1 MMDDSAQHNH
11 GFTLVEVIVGSI
23 VLAIV
28 TGATTTAVSN
38 LARAKSVSAAR
49 QQAVERAH
57 TAAAMIATD
66 ALRLVRDHD
75 LYFTRVVI
83 QSDSRKGKPADD
95 LLLIVRTIEPVRG
108 LFGTPEGADFEVQ
121 YRLEAIEAGESDER
135 DGLVMWRRMD
145 PALDEYPTAGGVASV
160 IAEGMVSFSV
170 EAYDGQEW
178 LETWDSDLDGLP
190 HGLRIEVTAT
200 DDRGN
205 RTVVARRVVAIDRT
219 PLPIDTSDGDEGD
232 DR

>member
-1 MMDDSAQHNH
+1 MMDDSAQRSR

-83 QSDSRKGKPADD
+83 QSETRKGKPADD

-121 YRLEAIEAGESDER
+121 YRLEAIEAGESD
-135 DGLVMWRRMD
+135 
-145 PALDEYPTAGGVASV
+145 
-160 IAEGMVSFSV
+160 
-170 EAYDGQEW
+170 
-178 LETWDSDLDGLP
+178 
-190 HGLRIEVTAT
+190 
-200 DDRGN
+200 DR
-205 RTVVARRVVAIDRT
+205 
-219 PLPIDTSDGDEGD
+219 E
-232 DR
+232 